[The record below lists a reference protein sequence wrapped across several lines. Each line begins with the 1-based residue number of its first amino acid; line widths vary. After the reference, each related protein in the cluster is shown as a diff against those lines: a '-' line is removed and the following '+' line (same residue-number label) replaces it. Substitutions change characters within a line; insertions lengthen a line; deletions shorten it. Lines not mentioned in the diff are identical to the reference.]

1 MSEVE
6 QRASPLAPVEVR
18 RCECVEK
25 HRNKTI
31 MMAK

>member
-6 QRASPLAPVEVR
+6 QRASVAPVEVR